1 MKFINSAVRVASALA
16 VFAVLA
22 VSCGKEAEPV
32 TPGGGKTEPSKPE
45 PVPELDAFEI
55 EAADVTTYSVN
66 VSVRMLD
73 EGLEY
78 YVGVVS
84 KAEYDRLGSDA
95 ALIEDDIKGFHDL
108 AELYEEDYSTFV
120 KEQLVYT
127 EDVTG
132 SINDLSGD
140 TEYYVYAFTL
150 DDDYLAGKDLVK
162 TAFRTLKAEP
172 VNCSFGIEVS
182 DVTSMTAGIKVTP
195 SDNSCSYF
203 YNYLT
208 AEEYYGEEYGGDEG
222 IIAKNIEL
230 IRGAVE
236 IYQMMGYDASF
247 GTFLT
252 VGEDSSTAKQLRAGT
267 EYIVFAFGL
276 DPSGTGTTA
285 VYKQMFTTTEP
296 EPSSMTFEGEVYDLK
311 FNGAKI
317 QFTPSTDDET
327 YFTDCMDW
335 ETFSKFKDDKEIT
348 SWVLSEAGESI
359 DSYLAQG
366 THVVDA
372 SEILVSKTKYVAYAF
387 GYNGGATT
395 GVTTV
400 EFTTPEMPTGSGVT
414 VGIDCKIVDGS
425 KYGAEYAGQ
434 KVAALT
440 LSPSIA
446 AEHWYS
452 GVYRNLDGF
461 KEYDIIEA
469 LRMKGTK
476 DGKDL
481 AFPLQ
486 DTDVVVAAVAFD
498 ASGRAGAL
506 NRLVV
511 KSDGTLSKSVSLKSV
526 RFYGMDSR
534 SEHRPA
540 PLSRTETPLHVRL
553 SAFTDECQI
562 GADSHGYSAHK
573 ILKVR

>member
-1 MKFINSAVRVASALA
+1 M
-16 VFAVLA
+16 
-22 VSCGKEAEPV
+22 
-32 TPGGGKTEPSKPE
+32 
-45 PVPELDAFEI
+45 
-55 EAADVTTYSVN
+55 
-66 VSVRMLD
+66 
-73 EGLEY
+73 
-78 YVGVVS
+78 
-84 KAEYDRLGSDA
+84 
-95 ALIEDDIKGFHDL
+95 
-108 AELYEEDYSTFV
+108 
-120 KEQLVYT
+120 
-127 EDVTG
+127 
-132 SINDLSGD
+132 
-140 TEYYVYAFTL
+140 
-150 DDDYLAGKDLVK
+150 
-162 TAFRTLKAEP
+162 KAEP

-400 EFTTPEMPTGSGVT
+400 
-414 VGIDCKIVDGS
+414 
-425 KYGAEYAGQ
+425 
-434 KVAALT
+434 
-440 LSPSIA
+440 
-446 AEHWYS
+446 
-452 GVYRNLDGF
+452 
-461 KEYDIIEA
+461 
-469 LRMKGTK
+469 
-476 DGKDL
+476 
-481 AFPLQ
+481 
-486 DTDVVVAAVAFD
+486 
-498 ASGRAGAL
+498 
-506 NRLVV
+506 
-511 KSDGTLSKSVSLKSV
+511 
-526 RFYGMDSR
+526 
-534 SEHRPA
+534 
-540 PLSRTETPLHVRL
+540 
-553 SAFTDECQI
+553 
-562 GADSHGYSAHK
+562 
-573 ILKVR
+573 